1 MPMSRKL
8 VAALS
13 LSAIAVSGCYVVP
26 VANNDGSVQ
35 YYAYP
40 IPPNY
45 PIPPHPIAPAV
56 RQTGAYPPSVAPMVV
71 PGVPA
76 GPIVLA
82 AKLYPANDAAT
93 QTGVV
98 AGTVTNMMN
107 GKGRFQLDYRGEILT
122 GEATVVD
129 GDAKRGVASASGSS
143 GGYMSCEYQL
153 ANARQGAGACTFSN
167 GAKYRLHIGS

>member
-8 VAALS
+8 AAALS
-13 LSAIAVSGCYVVP
+13 LSALAVSGCYVVP
-26 VANNDGSVQ
+26 VASNDGSVQ
-35 YYAYP
+35 YYHYPVPPAGSQASAYP
-40 IPPNY
+40 RGV
-45 PIPPHPIAPAV
+45 APAV
-56 RQTGAYPPSVAPMVV
+56 VPS
-71 PGVPA
+71 VPA

-122 GEATVVD
+122 GEATSVD
-129 GDAKRGVASASGSS
+129 GDARRGVASASGSG

-153 ANARQGAGACTFSN
+153 ANARQGAGTCTFSN
-167 GAKYRLHIGS
+167 GARYRLHIGS

>member
-8 VAALS
+8 AAAMS
-13 LSAIAVSGCYVVP
+13 LSALAVSGCYVVP
-26 VANNDGSVQ
+26 VASNDGSVQ

-40 IPPNY
+40 VPPNY
-45 PIPPHPIAPAV
+45 PPPPAGPQA
-56 RQTGAYPPSVAPMVV
+56 RAYPQVPAVV

-76 GPIVLA
+76 GPVVLA

-122 GEATVVD
+122 GEATAVD
-129 GDAKRGVASASGSS
+129 GDARRGVASASGS
-143 GGYMSCEYQL
+143 GGSYMSCEYQL
-153 ANARQGAGACTFSN
+153 ANARQGAGSCTFSN